1 LKDSSDRKSER
12 ILKQRINEINGRIR
26 KAASSCNRKP
36 ENIHIVAVTKTVSAE
51 RIREAIESG
60 ISIIG
65 ENYIRDAREKY
76 PFLSLHP
83 IAWHFIG
90 HLQTNKAK
98 YAVKMFDLIHSVDSV
113 KLAEELDI
121 QAKKIGKVQNVLIQV
136 NIGKEKTKSGINEED
151 VPDLINK
158 MSRFKNLF
166 VKGLM
171 VLPPFFDDPERVR
184 PYFSATR
191 ILRDRI
197 GSSLDS
203 CLVNNIAMDELSMGM
218 SGDFEIAIEEGA
230 TYIRIGTAI
239 FGERE

>member
-1 LKDSSDRKSER
+1 V
-12 ILKQRINEINGRIR
+12 
-26 KAASSCNRKP
+26 P
-36 ENIHIVAVTKTVSAE
+36 AE

-60 ISIIG
+60 VSIIG

-76 PFLSLHP
+76 LLLSSHP
-83 IAWHFIG
+83 VTWHFIG

-121 QAKKIGKVQNVLIQV
+121 QANKIGKIQNVLIQV
-136 NIGKEKTKSGINEED
+136 NLGKEKTKSGINEED
-151 VPDLINK
+151 APDLINK

-171 VLPPFFDDPERVR
+171 VIPPFYDDPERVR
-184 PYFSATR
+184 PYFSALR

-203 CLVNNIAMDELSMGM
+203 CLINNITMDELSMGM
-218 SGDFEIAIEEGA
+218 SGDFEVAIEEGS
-230 TYIRIGTAI
+230 TLIRIGTAI
-239 FGERE
+239 FGERK